1 MDDVFENFNIVKLGL
16 AVWNVILNQIST
28 NTLMVPAEPTAFASL
43 PPTGAG
49 ESMK

>member
-1 MDDVFENFNIVKLGL
+1 MDDIFENFNIIQLGL
-16 AVWNVILNQIST
+16 AVWNFNIIWIST